1 MHRVTVLPG
10 GVNDFCVNA
19 LTKWFGILGKTLTYT
34 KSYKQQLLTKWLQDG
49 LDHSGVVTCVNVLVG
64 LALPQGLRIVTVTSV
79 DAFLMLNISE
89 RAKSWRNHHDIIVV
103 IVADQLFSLSQ

>member
-1 MHRVTVLPG
+1 MCER
-10 GVNDFCVNA
+10 

-34 KSYKQQLLTKWLQDG
+34 KSYKQQLLTKWLQGG
-49 LDHSGVVTCVNVLVG
+49 LNHSGVVTCVNVLVG

-89 RAKSWRNHHDIIVV
+89 RAKSWRNHHHIIVV
-103 IVADQLFSLSQ
+103 IVANELFSLSQYTETSVAV